1 MIIQACFSC
10 HSYLVVAGFRRV
22 KNWTTVSI
30 STSPRQSLFQYDH
43 VTIKWQLTQ
52 HPLRNAFKNN
62 NSCIRMIDSKGLLS
76 KTVYLISFAQCFQ
89 EQQKL
94 VRMTVA
100 NHWVVLQP
108 YKQTKPDRILWK
120 SMTFTRHVCSAF
132 LCNAIYYLAL
142 WRGKTGVG
150 IKQFNTS
157 RLGVPAPP

>member
-1 MIIQACFSC
+1 MIMQACFSC
-10 HSYLVVAGFRRV
+10 HSYLVVAGFCRV

-30 STSPRQSLFQYDH
+30 STSPRQSLFQYD
-43 VTIKWQLTQ
+43 Q
-52 HPLRNAFKNN
+52 
-62 NSCIRMIDSKGLLS
+62 
-76 KTVYLISFAQCFQ
+76 
-89 EQQKL
+89 
-94 VRMTVA
+94 MTVA

-157 RLGVPAPP
+157 RLGVPAPPIECIFFLSFPLPVPLSSPWCASFLSRRSMGAGD